1 MTNTIIETAISLWQ
15 SGRRIKRASAGWLT
29 GNGVCCVHNGETAD
43 TRGRAGII
51 VGDNKLSYSCFN
63 CGFKTGYSTD
73 KLLSERFK
81 QLLEWLGADKSTIDR
96 LMIESLKSREEISI
110 SRFSKRPTNFFMPN
124 FHTTDLPE
132 YSETI
137 DPKDPSHQVYID
149 YLKSRS
155 ITVDDYKFYISPEA
169 EGRNKNRIIIPYYY
183 QEQLVGNTSR
193 FLDDRKPKYISDQQ
207 RGFVFNIDGQR
218 KDSQVCIVVEG
229 QFDAISIGGCAVMGN
244 TILDEQASILNKL
257 YRKIIVVPDRDKTG
271 MNICDRALELNYSV
285 SIPPWNDDIKDVNDA
300 VKFYGRLPTLL
311 SILQHETTNKIKIEM
326 MRKRLK

>member
-1 MTNTIIETAISLWQ
+1 MTNTVIETIINLWQ
-15 SGRRIKRASAGWLT
+15 NGRRIKRSAGGWLS
-29 GNGVCCVHNGETAD
+29 GNGVCCHHNGETAD
-43 TRGRAGII
+43 TRGRAGLII
-51 VGDNKLSYSCFN
+51 SDEKVNYSCFN
-63 CGFKTGYSTD
+63 CGFKTGYSSGH
-73 KLLSERFK
+73 LLSERFK
-81 QLLEWLGADKSTIDR
+81 QLLDWMGADQPTIDR
-96 LMIESLKSREEISI
+96 LMMETLKVREDNTLA
-110 SRFSKRPTNFFMPN
+110 RFSKKSTFFMAN
-124 FHTTDLPE
+124 FHSVELPE
-132 YSETI
+132 YSERI
-137 DPKDPSHQVYID
+137 DSNDPTHQVYID
-149 YLKSRS
+149 YLKSRA
-155 ITVDDYKFYISPEA
+155 IELDDHRFYITPEA

-207 RGFVFNIDGQR
+207 RGFVFNIDGQQ
-218 KDSQVCIVVEG
+218 KDWEVCIVVEG

-244 TILDEQASILNKL
+244 TILDEQAAILRKL

-326 MRKRLK
+326 MRKRFK